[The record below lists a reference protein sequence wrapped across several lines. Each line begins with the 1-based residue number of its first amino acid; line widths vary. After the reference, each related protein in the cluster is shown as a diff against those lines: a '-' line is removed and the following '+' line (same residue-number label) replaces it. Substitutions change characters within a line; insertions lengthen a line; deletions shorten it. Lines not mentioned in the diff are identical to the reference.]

1 MKMTFIIAV
10 SVALIGSSAV
20 SHAAG
25 PNNGSHGASGFA
37 PGIQMQTTTPSPQ
50 DRGATQGAS
59 QLTPAGQMKDTTPP
73 ALNGA
78 STFSP
83 GPKKRRW
90 WRPCDFS
97 NRHWKTPKL
106 RSADT
111 RL

>member
-59 QLTPAGQMKDTTPP
+59 QLAPASQMKDTTPP

-78 STFSP
+78 STFAP
-83 GPKKRRW
+83 GHKK
-90 WRPCDFS
+90 
-97 NRHWKTPKL
+97 
-106 RSADT
+106 
-111 RL
+111 